1 MALILLELPQRC
13 ESILV
18 LREGGPSRGQCSRKV
33 ELRRLLRLTA
43 RNHPPFDDELYA
55 WITLMSPRMLNRR
68 DGMKAARSGFAC
80 RAAICVLLGVA
91 AGGGCAAAQNASAG
105 KADLLLVHGHVLTE
119 DAGDSTA
126 QAVAILG
133 ERIVAVGT
141 DARIMAMAGPSTR
154 VIDLHGRTAT
164 PGLIDSHAHIA
175 EGGASEVFDV
185 PLTDATS
192 IAEIQKRVAAK
203 AATLK
208 PGEWVSGSGWDEG
221 KLAEKRLPTAADLDA
236 AAPKNP
242 VWLEHTTGHYGVAN
256 SAALKL
262 AGITAAT
269 PDPPAGTIDRDAKG
283 NPTGVL
289 KENAA
294 IRMVADRIPPLTQQQ
309 REAGILHIVET
320 LHKEGMTAIK
330 DPLIDIDVWR
340 AYKHLADQ
348 GKLNEHVCVLWG
360 AGATVASARE
370 ALAHIKTEAPTPG
383 WIDNDRLGSCGAK
396 IFMDGSG
403 GARTAWS
410 YQVWFKHAT
419 EPDGENRGYPLVD
432 PAVYREMVKLFHES
446 GVPVGTHAIGDH
458 AIDWVVDTYTQVEA
472 EDPKPGL
479 RHSIIHA
486 NGPTPHALD
495 AIAALQK
502 KYDAGYPEAQVEFLW
517 WIGDI
522 YAASYG
528 ANGAG
533 LIPLKTFLSR
543 GIVWGGGSDYPVT
556 PIGARYG
563 IWAGAARET
572 AMGTYG
578 KQPFGTAEAID
589 AKTSLRS
596 YTAWNARQL
605 FLEKEI
611 GTIEVGKR
619 ADIAVWDRDLTA
631 VPVSEL
637 KEMKCVMTLL
647 DGKVVWEDSG
657 K

>member
-1 MALILLELPQRC
+1 MLTVK
-13 ESILV
+13 LV
-18 LREGGPSRGQCSRKV
+18 R
-33 ELRRLLRLTA
+33 
-43 RNHPPFDDELYA
+43 
-55 WITLMSPRMLNRR
+55 MSC
-68 DGMKAARSGFAC
+68 AVAC
-80 RAAICVLLGVA
+80 AVLA
-91 AGGGCAAAQNASAG
+91 ASASAPLPAEDPQPR
-105 KADLLLVHGHVLTE
+105 KAGLVLVHGHILTE
-119 DAGDSTA
+119 DAKESVA
-126 QAVAILG
+126 QAVAIEG
-133 ERIVAVGT
+133 DRIVAVGT
-141 DARIMAMAGPSTR
+141 DSEIMAMAGPSTH

-175 EGGASEVFDV
+175 EGGTSEVFDV

-192 IAEIQKRVAAK
+192 IAEMVKRVAAK

-208 PGEWVSGSGWDEG
+208 PGEWVTGSGWDEG

-236 AAPKNP
+236 VSPNNP
-242 VWLEHTTGHYGVAN
+242 VWLMHTTGHYGVAN

-262 AGITAAT
+262 AGISAAT
-269 PDPPAGTIDRDAKG
+269 PDPPAGTIDRDTHG

-289 KENAA
+289 KETAA
-294 IRMVADRIPPLTQQQ
+294 MTAVEKQIPPLTQEQ

-320 LHKEGMTAIK
+320 LHKEGMTAVK
-330 DPLIDIDVWR
+330 DPLVGIEVWR

-348 GKLNEHVCVLWG
+348 GNLAEHVCVLWY
-360 AGATVASARE
+360 AGTTVASARE

-410 YQVWFKHAT
+410 YEVWFKHAT
-419 EPDGENRGYPLVD
+419 EPDAANHGYPLTD
-432 PAVYREMVKLFHES
+432 PAVYREMVKLLHDS

-458 AIDWVVDTYTQVEA
+458 AIDWVVDTYAQVEA
-472 EDPKPGL
+472 DKPTVGL
-479 RHSIIHA
+479 RHSIIHG
-486 NGPTPHALD
+486 NSPTPHALD
-495 AIAALQK
+495 VMVDLQK
-502 KYDAGYPEAQVEFLW
+502 KYDAGYPESQPEFLW

-528 ANGAG
+528 SNGAG
-533 LIPLKTFLSR
+533 LIPLKTFLAR

-556 PIGARYG
+556 PVAARYG

-572 AMGTYG
+572 AMGTFG
-578 KQPFGTAEAID
+578 KQPLGTAEAID
-589 AKTSLRS
+589 ARASLRS

-611 GTIEVGKR
+611 GSIEVGKR

-631 VPVSEL
+631 IPVAEL

-647 DGKVVWEDSG
+647 DGEVVWEA